1 MSGFVAVSSV
11 TRHTNAS
18 ILSSRCFSMR
28 LAKLDAVL
36 GDRHSFHFSGEGE
49 VLYVRRD
56 ETFCTEEGGQQEGVE
71 EQF

>member
-1 MSGFVAVSSV
+1 
-11 TRHTNAS
+11 
-18 ILSSRCFSMR
+18 MR

-36 GDRHSFHFSGEGE
+36 GDRHSLHFSGEGE